1 MSHATIGR
9 ELSIPANPQHPFD
22 APVRGTGS
30 VALLCGLAVEH
41 GLPRRDVLAG
51 GGIPEEAL
59 EDPAAEIT
67 GEQEMRVIT
76 KTSRGVVERITI
88 PVRFVPLV
96 RPGS

>member
-51 GGIPEEAL
+51 ELPASVAADRILAAYDEE
-59 EDPAAEIT
+59 
-67 GEQEMRVIT
+67 
-76 KTSRGVVERITI
+76 
-88 PVRFVPLV
+88 
-96 RPGS
+96 